1 MDKKNKRD
9 ERKAKVEEEKD
20 LKKMRAKNAKKFFTK
35 IKMYVLNNFK
45 DSINEAKKVEKHSNE
60 ELPKMLSYLN
70 RSTME

>member
-1 MDKKNKRD
+1 
-9 ERKAKVEEEKD
+9 
-20 LKKMRAKNAKKFFTK
+20 MRAKNAKKFFTK